1 MKRGI
6 PFRPVAV
13 PVSLQFTSV
22 ETVCNVASVGA
33 VFPGAVFVD
42 AKGFSAMSAD
52 DLPITTMLYQF
63 WVGIPPFRSAS
74 IGAEDS
80 AFPSGSLNQG
90 SSAAFTHI
98 SHTTRL
104 FCNLTA

>member
-1 MKRGI
+1 MRDM
-6 PFRPVAV
+6 PFLIEAV
-13 PVSLQFTSV
+13 PLSLQFTSV
-22 ETVCNVASVGA
+22 ETIFNVAGVGA
-33 VFPGAVFVD
+33 IFPWAVLVD

-52 DLPITTMLYQF
+52 DLPITTMLDQF

-80 AFPSGSLNQG
+80 AFLSGSLNQG